1 MRYSDYQSLLLDRL
15 RRRGFSIEEIR
26 KLPCLAMLD
35 YEKRHNIISC
45 FHESLC
51 EPFKAVCACDDLLH
65 LRGTA
70 GGETPTTLLLE
81 WSNTCAR
88 YVERAAPQQP
98 RPQALSKEAENE
110 SEPEE
115 NGNSSCVICW
125 DKARNQMPYICQ
137 HIVMCEECVTRVVD
151 PIKLTGCPICGNME
165 ERRAGPNLTA
175 SHLQIEV
182 DRAAAVAEALSRAA
196 AIEAERIVDAVDA
209 AEAIHA
215 AALVEATQRAER
227 SCCLT
232 HQAALEDAVT
242 QAFALVE
249 SVVETAVAEA
259 VAEAIAKE
267 RAEARERA
275 DATEYGGI
283 CVVCRD
289 ELVNQMPF
297 KCPHILLCHGKWCL
311 GDSDPDC
318 ALRVVESRRG
328 CPWCKVTDVHPA
340 AKWRVYLP

>member
-1 MRYSDYQSLLLDRL
+1 MF
-15 RRRGFSIEEIR
+15 RRSSSRASR
-26 KLPCLAMLD
+26 
-35 YEKRHNIISC
+35 S
-45 FHESLC
+45 
-51 EPFKAVCACDDLLH
+51 
-65 LRGTA
+65 
-70 GGETPTTLLLE
+70 TT
-81 WSNTCAR
+81 R
-88 YVERAAPQQP
+88 
-98 RPQALSKEAENE
+98 
-110 SEPEE
+110 
-115 NGNSSCVICW
+115 SS
-125 DKARNQMPYICQ
+125 
-137 HIVMCEECVTRVVD
+137 
-151 PIKLTGCPICGNME
+151 
-165 ERRAGPNLTA
+165 AGPNLTA